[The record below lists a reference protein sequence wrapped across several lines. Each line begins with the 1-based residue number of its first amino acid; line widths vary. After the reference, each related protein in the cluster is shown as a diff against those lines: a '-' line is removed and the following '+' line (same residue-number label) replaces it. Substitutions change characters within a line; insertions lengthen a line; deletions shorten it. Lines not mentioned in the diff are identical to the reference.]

1 MNLKHNIF
9 ALVGK
14 ANKPCTSLLRA
25 FQRYQKQTER
35 GGKRGEEVVMAWF
48 SRVKAC
54 SHPNK
59 TNKQYIQ
66 TNNVGVDFVNEPCK
80 S

>member
-1 MNLKHNIF
+1 
-9 ALVGK
+9 
-14 ANKPCTSLLRA
+14 
-25 FQRYQKQTER
+25 
-35 GGKRGEEVVMAWF
+35 MAWF

-66 TNNVGVDFVNEPCK
+66 ATNVGVDFVNEPCVPVSKIFQNQRTTQFWFFLIKK
-80 S
+80 SE